1 MVTVV
6 NNLHAKFMRWLIR
19 RDREGKRLGLFRD
32 FLPRT
37 MDGVLQMEYNF
48 SAPVPN
54 LPPRSQ
60 SLGQGPKIY
69 GKTSGDLVTQY
80 LKKPDSLT
88 PKEMHFLGDHAT
100 YEDRRLLELKLEPN
114 HPLLQ
119 AINEQFRIKTKKGF
133 ELVL

>member
-1 MVTVV
+1 MDTVV
-6 NNLHAKFMRWLIR
+6 NNLHAKIMRWLIR

-37 MDGVLQMEYNF
+37 MDGILQMEYNF

-54 LPPRSQ
+54 RPPRSQ
-60 SLGQGPKIY
+60 SQVPKIY

-88 PKEMHFLGDHAT
+88 PKEMLFLGEHAT

-119 AINEQFRIKTKKGF
+119 AINEQFRIKTNKGF